1 MHDHDL
7 LNFAYIEVDKTL
19 SRLFKF
25 RKEMSEIIERL
36 DGDIA
41 QLKTLLIAIE
51 SSPILTD
58 DREEDSH
65 E

>member
-51 SSPILTD
+51 SSPVLTD

>member
-51 SSPILTD
+51 SSPVLTD
-58 DREEDSH
+58 DREKDSH